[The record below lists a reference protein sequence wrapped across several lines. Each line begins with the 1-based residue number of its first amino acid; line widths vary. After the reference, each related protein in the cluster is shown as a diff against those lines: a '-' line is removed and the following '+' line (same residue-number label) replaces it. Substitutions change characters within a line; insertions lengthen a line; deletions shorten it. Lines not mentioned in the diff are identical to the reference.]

1 MRWASFCPT
10 PLALVKRL
18 ASPAAAARAT
28 SSGVS
33 WERMASPTLGPTP
46 LIPVSSR
53 KQESSPL
60 VAKPNRMEKTISGS
74 MALRLSRPTKSS
86 VVKKFTIM
94 SAREACSPMA
104 SVAMSVQGSSTG
116 GTSFMTMNMM
126 TAATAPVTTK
136 VSTVVPMILP
146 ARFRLR
152 TLATEL
158 EMEANTSGTT
168 TQNIILMNTVPAGLI
183 K

>member
-1 MRWASFCPT
+1 
-10 PLALVKRL
+10 
-18 ASPAAAARAT
+18 
-28 SSGVS
+28 
-33 WERMASPTLGPTP
+33 
-46 LIPVSSR
+46 
-53 KQESSPL
+53 
-60 VAKPNRMEKTISGS
+60 
-74 MALRLSRPTKSS
+74 MALRRSRPTKSS

>member
-1 MRWASFCPT
+1 
-10 PLALVKRL
+10 
-18 ASPAAAARAT
+18 
-28 SSGVS
+28 
-33 WERMASPTLGPTP
+33 MA
-46 LIPVSSR
+46 
-53 KQESSPL
+53 
-60 VAKPNRMEKTISGS
+60 
-74 MALRLSRPTKSS
+74 
-86 VVKKFTIM
+86 
-94 SAREACSPMA
+94 
-104 SVAMSVQGSSTG
+104 VQGSSTG

>member
-1 MRWASFCPT
+1 MIFTKAIITSVRPSRNLPMTWSGPPT
-10 PLALVKRL
+10 R
-18 ASPAAAARAT
+18 
-28 SSGVS
+28 
-33 WERMASPTLGPTP
+33 
-46 LIPVSSR
+46 
-53 KQESSPL
+53 L